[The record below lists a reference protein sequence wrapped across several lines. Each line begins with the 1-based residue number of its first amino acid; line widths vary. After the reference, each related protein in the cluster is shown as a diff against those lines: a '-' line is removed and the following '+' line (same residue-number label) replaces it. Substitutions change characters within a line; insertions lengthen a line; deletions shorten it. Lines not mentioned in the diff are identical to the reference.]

1 MSKGES
7 GGRLEFPVITTNAP
21 CYAVDQVSNAVGSP
35 LVSPAV
41 DRRHDSH
48 STCVH
53 HLGRVFFSGW
63 MFAFFF
69 IFRAGRGLFFLHIG
83 MTEEL
88 AGKKGFFYME
98 VWEGLDLGLF
108 IVCVGL

>member
-1 MSKGES
+1 M
-7 GGRLEFPVITTNAP
+7 
-21 CYAVDQVSNAVGSP
+21 Y
-35 LVSPAV
+35 
-41 DRRHDSH
+41 
-48 STCVH
+48 
-53 HLGRVFFSGW
+53 FFSGW

>member
-1 MSKGES
+1 
-7 GGRLEFPVITTNAP
+7 
-21 CYAVDQVSNAVGSP
+21 
-35 LVSPAV
+35 
-41 DRRHDSH
+41 
-48 STCVH
+48 
-53 HLGRVFFSGW
+53 